1 VAYDGTDYA
10 GFQVQPNART
20 VQGELERAISKVC
33 DEAVRVTGAGRTDA
47 GVHASGQV
55 VDFRTASA
63 LDGVTIGRG
72 VNALLPEDIAV
83 SALEPAG
90 EDFHARFSATGRTYE
105 YRIRQAPERD
115 PLERRRELHIA
126 GPLDLAAMR
135 DASTRLVGRKDFSS
149 FAAGPGGVR
158 SVRSARWCEQG
169 SSVRFEITADAFLR
183 GMVRAIV
190 GTLLWVGRGKIDA
203 RTFGRIVEASD
214 RAMAGPSAPANG
226 LCLIAVQ
233 YGEDAA
239 NAASEEGL
247 QGWGQGPPARE
258 ARHLREED
266 E

>member
-1 VAYDGTDYA
+1 MAYDGTDYA

-55 VDFRTASA
+55 IDFRTASA

-90 EDFHARFSATGRTYE
+90 EDFHARFRATGRTYE

-135 DASTRLVGRKDFSS
+135 DASTRLVGRKDFSA

-158 SVRSARWCEQG
+158 TIRSAEWCPQG
-169 SSVRFEITADAFLR
+169 TLLRFEITADAFLR

-190 GTLLWVGRGKIDA
+190 GTLLWVGRGKIDGA
-203 RTFGRIVEASD
+203 AFGRIVDSRD
-214 RAMAGPSAPANG
+214 RAKAGPSAPANG
-226 LCLIAVQ
+226 LCLIEVE
-233 YGEDAA
+233 YEIGRGTD
-239 NAASEEGL
+239 S
-247 QGWGQGPPARE
+247 PDRE
-258 ARHLREED
+258 AD

>member
-1 VAYDGTDYA
+1 MAYDGTGYA

-20 VQGELERAISKVC
+20 VQGELERAISRVC
-33 DEAVRVTGAGRTDA
+33 DEAVRVTGAGRTDT

-55 VDFRTASA
+55 IDFRTASA

-83 SALEPAG
+83 SALEPVA

-105 YRIRQAPERD
+105 YRIRHEVERD
-115 PLERRRELHIA
+115 PLERHRELHIA

-135 DASTRLVGRKDFSS
+135 DASAHLVGRKDFSS

-158 SVRSARWCEQG
+158 SVRSATWCQEG
-169 SSVRFEITADAFLR
+169 PRLRFEITADAFLR

-203 RTFGRIVEASD
+203 LTFEKIIAAND
-214 RAMAGPSAPANG
+214 RAMAGPTAPANG
-226 LCLIAVQ
+226 LCLIAVE
-233 YGEDAA
+233 YGD
-239 NAASEEGL
+239 S
-247 QGWGQGPPARE
+247 RE
-258 ARHLREED
+258 RRELD
-266 E
+266 EADE